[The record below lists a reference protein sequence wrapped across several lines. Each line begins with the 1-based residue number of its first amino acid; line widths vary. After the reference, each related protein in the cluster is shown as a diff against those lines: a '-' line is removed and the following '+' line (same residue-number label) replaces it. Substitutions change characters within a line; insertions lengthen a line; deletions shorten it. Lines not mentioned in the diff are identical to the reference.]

1 MASEYYLY
9 SPQTNEAVEVMRCG
23 ANGLQTPQG
32 SPKALFAFMSY
43 HMGKNATY
51 RLTELQT
58 IGGDIEFVCSLEE
71 LEEQRRFHQD
81 MDSQAT
87 LVLLWEENFVD
98 ELLGREPE
106 QLRAIHGYEFN
117 NPTLKR

>member
-9 SPQTNEAVEVMRCG
+9 SPTTNEAVEVIRCG
-23 ANGLQTPQG
+23 ANGLHTPQG

-58 IGGDIEFVCSLEE
+58 IDGDVEFVGSLKE
-71 LEEQRRFHQD
+71 LKEQRKFHQD
-81 MDSQAT
+81 MGSEAM
-87 LVLLWEENFVD
+87 LVLLWEDIFVE

-106 QLRAIHGYEFN
+106 QLRAIEGYEFRF
-117 NPTLKR
+117 PTLKR